1 VSERKWLSILTI
13 VVFSLLL
20 LIRATGAFVT
30 DTATLGISIQA
41 IPLLEAYV
49 DIDPDTLN
57 KRSQGMP
64 ITAYVELAGGRDV
77 NDIDVS
83 SISLVWNEQKV
94 PAEPC
99 PTNIG
104 DHDEDGIADLMVK
117 FSREVVISMLAQ
129 HVGETT
135 LQVTGALTTGWPFAG
150 SDTIRV
156 VASPP
161 QTATA
166 TPTPMEIV
174 EPTPTAEPAA
184 TSTATATATAT
195 ATEEPTATATDTP
208 TPTET
213 ATPTETPT
221 PTETA
226 TPTPEASVEPS
237 EP

>member
-1 VSERKWLSILTI
+1 VSERKWLSILAI

-41 IPLLEAYV
+41 ISLLEAYV
-49 DIDPDTLN
+49 DIDPDMLN

-64 ITAYVELAGGRDV
+64 ITAYVELADGHDV
-77 NDIDVS
+77 NEIDVS
-83 SISLVWNEQKV
+83 TISLVWNQQKV

-99 PTNIG
+99 STNTG
-104 DHDEDGIADLMVK
+104 DHDKDGIADLMVK
-117 FSREVVISMLAQ
+117 FSRETVINMLAE

-156 VASPP
+156 IASPP

-166 TPTPMEIV
+166 TPTPTEIV
-174 EPTPTAEPAA
+174 EPTPTAEP
-184 TSTATATATAT
+184 TATATG
-195 ATEEPTATATDTP
+195 TP